1 MLISLE
7 NENGSSQIFN
17 PIAILHMD
25 WSLIRMLVANRHI
38 SLIPWAFH
46 IVAVSLFCILMK
58 ILQARFFELCQRE
71 CILKTATRRSN
82 KAFNRHIYIYTLSV
96 KHMVARSH
104 TQCSSRENTKTI
116 SKLVWFRFTQFD
128 DPIWDSGFRTLIS
141 CCRVH
146 PWDQMSRIPL

>member
-1 MLISLE
+1 MKTEVHKYLILLLFY
-7 NENGSSQIFN
+7 I
-17 PIAILHMD
+17 
-25 WSLIRMLVANRHI
+25 WIRMLVANRHI

-58 ILQARFFELCQRE
+58 ILQALFYELCQRE
-71 CILKTATRRSN
+71 CILKTATRRSD

-104 TQCSSRENTKTI
+104 TRCSSRENTKTI

-128 DPIWDSGFRTLIS
+128 DPIRDLGFRSLIG